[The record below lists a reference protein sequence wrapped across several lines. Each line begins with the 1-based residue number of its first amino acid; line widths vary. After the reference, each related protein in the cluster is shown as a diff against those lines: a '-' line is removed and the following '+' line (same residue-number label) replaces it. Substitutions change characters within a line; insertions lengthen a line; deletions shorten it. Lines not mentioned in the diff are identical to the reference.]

1 MTTENRLKYI
11 TIPDFLLYNP
21 DLRFVEKGFLGLVYS
36 FNQEGLGMSNE
47 HLGRILR
54 LSESNIS
61 RMIAQL
67 EADGWIDVKNKKS
80 RWRRIY
86 FAAGSKVNDAIP
98 CSKEGFTLPLAT
110 NYFAAG
116 GKHKVNNIR
125 KNNKK
130 EDSSFSKTHAGTR
143 PMQDIDP
150 APAHADQTGRTAAG
164 YAGRERG
171 GTKTPHPEQQ
181 SREALLAE
189 LTAAGAVF
197 KGERMHCL
205 KPENHKHGDQN
216 PSAGIYES
224 NGVWRWKCHA
234 CGAGGDI
241 YDVRALRTGQPLAKV
256 LKAATPAAIGLSMQT
271 PTQPQQVQTF
281 DRLESVYADLRD
293 KHGGELEALHEYTDA
308 AGQHVQYV
316 IRWRDREGEKII
328 RPAVRSGDKIEIR
341 SPKSRVLYNLPRL
354 AAAGTVIVA
363 EGEKCCDTLTRFGFT
378 ATTSAGGCKAAA
390 RTDWRPLRGKEIIIW
405 PDHDDDGRYYKQ
417 SVWRLIAPLG
427 CKIVVIDPAILDMQD
442 KEDVA
447 DYVQNL
453 ERAGLS
459 DLDIKQ
465 NLAEVFQKANANS
478 LVIKLQQKI
487 AENAGNKA
495 APCAAL
501 CS

>member
-36 FNQEGLGMSNE
+36 FNQEGLGMSDGR
-47 HLGRILR
+47 LGQVFGLNR
-54 LSESNIS
+54 SNTS
-61 RMIAQL
+61 RMIAHL
-67 EADGWIDVKNKKS
+67 EAAGLIEVKNKKS

-86 FAAGSKVNDAIP
+86 CAAGSTVNNGFTVPLEVNYCAANGTQKVNR
-98 CSKEGFTLPLAT
+98 
-110 NYFAAG
+110 
-116 GKHKVNNIR
+116 IR

-130 EDSSFSKTHAGTR
+130 EDFSFSSNKTHAGTR

-216 PSAGIYES
+216 PSAGVYES

-234 CGAGGDI
+234 CGAWGDI

-256 LKAATPAAIGLSMQT
+256 LKTATPAAIGLSMQT
-271 PTQPQQVQTF
+271 PTRPQQVQTF

-328 RPAVRSGDKIEIR
+328 RPAVRSGGKIEIR

-354 AAAGTVIVA
+354 SAAGTVIVA

-390 RTDWRPLRGKEIIIW
+390 RTDWRPLKGKEIIIW
-405 PDHDDDGRYYKQ
+405 PDADYDGSCYKQ

-427 CKIVVIDPAILDMQD
+427 CKIVVIDPAILDLQD

-447 DYVQNL
+447 DYVQKL

-459 DLDIKQ
+459 DLEIKQ
-465 NLAEVFQKANANS
+465 NLAEVFKKAAANS
-478 LVIKLQQKI
+478 LAAKLQQKI
-487 AENAGNKA
+487 AENAENKA
-495 APCAAL
+495 ARCVAL

>member
-1 MTTENRLKYI
+1 
-11 TIPDFLLYNP
+11 
-21 DLRFVEKGFLGLVYS
+21 
-36 FNQEGLGMSNE
+36 
-47 HLGRILR
+47 
-54 LSESNIS
+54 
-61 RMIAQL
+61 
-67 EADGWIDVKNKKS
+67 
-80 RWRRIY
+80 
-86 FAAGSKVNDAIP
+86 
-98 CSKEGFTLPLAT
+98 
-110 NYFAAG
+110 
-116 GKHKVNNIR
+116 
-125 KNNKK
+125 
-130 EDSSFSKTHAGTR
+130 
-143 PMQDIDP
+143 MQ
-150 APAHADQTGRTAAG
+150 A
-164 YAGRERG
+164 
-171 GTKTPHPEQQ
+171 
-181 SREALLAE
+181 
-189 LTAAGAVF
+189 
-197 KGERMHCL
+197 
-205 KPENHKHGDQN
+205 
-216 PSAGIYES
+216 
-224 NGVWRWKCHA
+224 
-234 CGAGGDI
+234 
-241 YDVRALRTGQPLAKV
+241 
-256 LKAATPAAIGLSMQT
+256 
-271 PTQPQQVQTF
+271 PTQPQQVQIF
-281 DRLESVYADLRD
+281 DRLESVYANLLD
-293 KHGGELEALHEYTDA
+293 KHGGALEALHEYTDA

-316 IRWRDREGEKII
+316 IRWRDHEGEKII
-328 RPAVRSGDKIEIR
+328 RPAVRSGSGGKIEIR
-341 SPKSRVLYNLPRL
+341 FPKSRVLYNLPRL